1 MPFGIQP
8 WHLIVIAVVALLVFG
23 PSRLP
28 DIGRGMGRALREFRE
43 GTKEMTESFRE
54 EMKQNPSAPSTST
67 LTSAAST
74 SAPTSAP
81 FTSTL
86 TSAPFT
92 SAPTSGPVEP
102 SATAGPYCTQCGNAN
117 PPGARFCSK
126 CGAQLVA

>member
-1 MPFGIQP
+1 MPFGLQP
-8 WHLIVIAVVALLVFG
+8 WHLIVIAIVALLVFG

-28 DIGRGMGRALREFRE
+28 EIGHGMGRAVREFRN

-54 EMKQNPSAPSTST
+54 EMKQNPSAPTTST

-74 SAPTSAP
+74 SAPTS
-81 FTSTL
+81 
-86 TSAPFT
+86 
-92 SAPTSGPVEP
+92 GPVGP
-102 SATAGPYCTQCGNAN
+102 STPAGPYCTQCGNTN